1 MYPWSGLKIS
11 HILRVAV
18 IQIQKPWL
26 QSLAARPHQVG
37 HNIYEPI
44 EEEDT
49 DDEEASKI
57 IEATKAR
64 SHLDEEKELN
74 QPTKVNVNVK
84 DEDTDDEFSKC

>member
-1 MYPWSGLKIS
+1 MASIADDKALPD
-11 HILRVAV
+11 HI
-18 IQIQKPWL
+18 K
-26 QSLAARPHQVG
+26 SD
-37 HNIYEPI
+37 HNVRYDPI
-44 EEEDT
+44 KEEEDT

>member
-1 MYPWSGLKIS
+1 MVWKFHIYFELLSSKFKS
-11 HILRVAV
+11 HGF
-18 IQIQKPWL
+18 